1 MDTFLSFYLMVKNI
15 SIVQEIL
22 SFYDITRLF
31 CIRVKFPFYLNC
43 KKGNG

>member
-22 SFYDITRLF
+22 LFYDITRY
-31 CIRVKFPFYLNC
+31 VMD
-43 KKGNG
+43 